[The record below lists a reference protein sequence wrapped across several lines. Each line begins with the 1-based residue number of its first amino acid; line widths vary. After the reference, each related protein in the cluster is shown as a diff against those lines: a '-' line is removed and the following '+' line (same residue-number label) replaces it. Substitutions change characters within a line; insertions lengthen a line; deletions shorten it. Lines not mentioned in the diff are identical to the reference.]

1 MNKVHIGARGECVM
15 DRRTDQRAASLTDL
29 AHFKMEQ
36 DRSPRSTSDNMQFVI
51 NSCACRA
58 TTSLKSAASDRRKKE
73 EEYRKKMMAEMASR
87 KNVSAVRRLTQEE
100 LLEEAKETEKQV
112 S

>member
-1 MNKVHIGARGECVM
+1 MGILSGA
-15 DRRTDQRAASLTDL
+15 L
-29 AHFKMEQ
+29 AHFKTEK
-36 DRSPRSTSDNMQFVI
+36 DRSPRSTSDNMQFVL

-112 S
+112 SRHVDRARVME